1 MLVVMSN
8 DYHSN
13 TTKHQ
18 HLSFLP
24 INNPHQTVAENI
36 RVHASSW
43 IISTFTCPVPVRPGA
58 PRNLHL
64 AGVAYNELELS
75 YEIPRS
81 MKHFPPGLIQDVQF
95 RNQWEEHWTSV
106 DTSDWDI
113 KVNRLKY
120 EHKTKVDSVQ
130 LGCLLNSLIFVI
142 RKAAAPKKWGR
153 ISFVIL
159 NVV

>member
-1 MLVVMSN
+1 MSN

-36 RVHASSW
+36 RVHGSSW
-43 IISTFTCPVPVRPGA
+43 ITFTFTCPVPVRPGA

-120 EHKTKVDSVQ
+120 KTKKCAQ
-130 LGCLLNSLIFVI
+130 RKKKLLNI
-142 RKAAAPKKWGR
+142 
-153 ISFVIL
+153 ISYTLLSNRRVHYQSVKLTQPVLFEFSRA
-159 NVV
+159 